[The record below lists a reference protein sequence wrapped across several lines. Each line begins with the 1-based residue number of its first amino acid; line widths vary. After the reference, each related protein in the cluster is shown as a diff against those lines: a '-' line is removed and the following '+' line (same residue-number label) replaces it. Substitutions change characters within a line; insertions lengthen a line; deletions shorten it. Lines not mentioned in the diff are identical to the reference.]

1 MQGTRQ
7 GDWRSGLEGHAADR
21 PVGTDGAVGLT
32 ILPFARAKPRNSVP
46 IGCQMGNGAAQR
58 VVFSYNGA
66 MEPMR
71 PHGMRL
77 GGCGIRRI
85 TMANKLGIF
94 LAGGVI
100 GAAVALLYAPRPGVE
115 TRAMV
120 AERANEAWGQA
131 QDLGG
136 QVAVR
141 GQEAYATAVA
151 QGQRAYG
158 QAQEFGQTV
167 YTNVT
172 AASQAAG
179 ARAAAMGKQAYESA
193 SAGAKQAY
201 EAAAAGAKQAYAGAK
216 TGAAAAAQRMQE
228 TADTVR
234 PIFAEKN
241 DELRA
246 KIDAARERIAA
257 QVTKNAEAAHAAVAE
272 KAPIA
277 AEGAAADV
285 AEPEQIAEAAAPV
298 EPAEQPVEEKKDAE

>member
-1 MQGTRQ
+1 M
-7 GDWRSGLEGHAADR
+7 RSFVWHDE
-21 PVGTDGAVGLT
+21 
-32 ILPFARAKPRNSVP
+32 
-46 IGCQMGNGAAQR
+46 
-58 VVFSYNGA
+58 
-66 MEPMR
+66 
-71 PHGMRL
+71 
-77 GGCGIRRI
+77 GCGIRRN

-131 QDLGG
+131 QDFGG

-141 GQEAYATAVA
+141 GQEVYAGAVA

-201 EAAAAGAKQAYAGAK
+201 EAASAGAKQAYAGAK
-216 TGAAAAAQRMQE
+216 TGAAAAAQRVQE
-228 TADTVR
+228 TAETVR

-257 QVTKNAEAAHAAVAE
+257 QVTKNAEAAHAAVAD

-285 AEPEQIAEAAAPV
+285 AEPEQIEEAFAAP
-298 EPAEQPVEEKKDAE
+298 AEEKKDAE

>member
-1 MQGTRQ
+1 
-7 GDWRSGLEGHAADR
+7 
-21 PVGTDGAVGLT
+21 
-32 ILPFARAKPRNSVP
+32 
-46 IGCQMGNGAAQR
+46 
-58 VVFSYNGA
+58 
-66 MEPMR
+66 
-71 PHGMRL
+71 
-77 GGCGIRRI
+77 
-85 TMANKLGIF
+85 MANKLGIF

-131 QDLGG
+131 QDFGG

-141 GQEAYATAVA
+141 GQEVYAGAVA

-179 ARAAAMGKQAYESA
+179 ARAAAMGKQAYE
-193 SAGAKQAY
+193 
-201 EAAAAGAKQAYAGAK
+201 AAAAGAKQAYAGAK
-216 TGAAAAAQRMQE
+216 TGAAAAAHRVQE
-228 TADTVR
+228 TAETVR

-257 QVTKNAEAAHAAVAE
+257 QVTKNAEAAHAAVAD

-277 AEGAAADV
+277 AEGAAADAV
-285 AEPEQIAEAAAPV
+285 EPEQIAEAAAPA
-298 EPAEQPVEEKKDAE
+298 EAPAEQPAEEKKDAE